1 MKILITGATG
11 FLGGRLVKKLLGEKS
26 TYQVFA
32 TGRNELLLSELEKKG
47 AITFKGDLS
56 DHDFV
61 NKITKEI
68 EVIVHSS
75 ALSSPWGRFED
86 FYQANILSTKN
97 IIEGAKLNSV
107 KKIINISTPSI
118 YFGYED
124 RFDIKEDFLPNKFVN
139 FYAQTKY
146 EAERLISQANS
157 DALQILSLRPRAII
171 GGGDTSIMPRILKA
185 QTEGKLKIIGSGNNI
200 VDVSSVS
207 NVCDAIILAIN
218 ADKKAY
224 GHSYNINN
232 GSPVKLWELIEKT
245 LTKLNYKL
253 NKNKIPF
260 EIAYSV
266 AKLLETK
273 AKFSKD
279 FEEPVLTCYGVA
291 ILAKSMTMNIEKA
304 SNLLGYMPKQTTD
317 ETIDEFV
324 DWWKLRNNK

>member
-11 FLGGRLVKKLLGEKS
+11 FLGGRLIEKLLAEKS
-26 TYQVFA
+26 TYQIFA
-32 TGRNELLLSELEKKG
+32 TGRNESSLNLLEKKG
-47 AITFKGDLS
+47 VITLKGDLS
-56 DHDFV
+56 EYDFTK
-61 NKITKEI
+61 KITEGI
-68 EVIVHSS
+68 DVIVHSS
-75 ALSSPWGRFED
+75 ALSSPWGKFED
-86 FYQANILSTKN
+86 FYKANILATKN
-97 IIEGAKLNSV
+97 IIESARLNNV

-118 YFGYED
+118 YFDNED

-157 DALQILSLRPRAII
+157 ETLQTLSLRPRAII
-171 GGGDTSIMPRILKA
+171 GAGDTSIMPRILKG
-185 QTEGKLKIIGSGNNI
+185 QIEGKLKIIGSGNNI

-224 GHSYNINN
+224 GNSYNINN
-232 GSPVKLWELIEKT
+232 GTPVKLWELIEKT
-245 LTKLNYKL
+245 LTKLDYKL
-253 NKNKIPF
+253 NKTKVPF
-260 EIAYSV
+260 EVAYSV

-279 FEEPVLTCYGVA
+279 FKEPVLTCYGVA

-304 SNLLGYMPKQTTD
+304 SNLLGYIPKQTTD

-324 DWWKLRNNK
+324 DWWKLKSNK